1 MNQHTNTPNANRLH
15 ITLFGRRNSGKSSLI
30 NALTGQDTSLI
41 SNTPGTTTDLVSKAM
56 EVHGIGPCLF
66 IDTAGFDDEGELGN
80 LRIERTRKAIE
91 KTDIA
96 LLFCEGMSLA
106 GDKKTMLEEKDF
118 IKEKDFAKERN
129 CTKERDLTEEWD
141 FTEELHWQ
149 EELKKKNIPTILLI
163 NKIDVRKTSDAFATK
178 VKEVFKDT
186 PLLIS
191 AKEGTG
197 IDEIRQA
204 ILEKLPSD
212 FDQQSITGDLVTEND
227 LVLLVMPQDT
237 QAPKG
242 RLILPQ
248 VQTIRELLD
257 KKCLVV
263 NCTTDKLRE
272 TLQALSRPP
281 KLIITDSQV
290 FKTVYEQKPEASKL
304 TSFSVLF
311 AGYKGD
317 IHYYVESA
325 SAIDHLTESSRV
337 LIAEACT
344 HAPLSE
350 DIGRV
355 KLPRLLRK
363 RIGERLT
370 IDIVSGTDFPQD
382 LTPYSLVIHCGAC
395 MFNRKYVLS
404 RIERARQQNMPMTN
418 YGVAIAFL
426 NGILDHIEY

>member
-1 MNQHTNTPNANRLH
+1 MSLTDTPNANRLH
-15 ITLFGRRNSGKSSLI
+15 IALFGRRNSGKSSLI
-30 NALTGQDTSLI
+30 NALTGQDTSLV
-41 SNTPGTTTDLVSKAM
+41 SDTPGTTTDLVSKAM
-56 EVHGIGPCLF
+56 EMQGIGPCLF
-66 IDTAGFDDEGELGN
+66 IDTPGFDDEGELGE
-80 LRIERTRKAIE
+80 LRISRTLKAIE

-96 LLFCEGMSLA
+96 LLLCGDTTFSHEKEMLA
-106 GDKKTMLEEKDF
+106 LL
-118 IKEKDFAKERN
+118 KEKD
-129 CTKERDLTEEWD
+129 
-141 FTEELHWQ
+141 
-149 EELKKKNIPTILLI
+149 IPVIPIL
-163 NKIDVRKTSDAFATK
+163 NKIDIRENNDSLATYIEEECK
-178 VKEVFKDT
+178 IR
-186 PLLIS
+186 PLLVS
-191 AKEGTG
+191 AKEEIG
-197 IDEIRQA
+197 IGQIRQA

-212 FDQQSITGDLVTEND
+212 FGQQSITGELTAEND
-227 LVLLVMPQDT
+227 LVLLVMPQDI

-263 NCTTDKLRE
+263 SCTTDKLTE
-272 TLQALSRPP
+272 TLQALARPP

-290 FKTVYEQKPEASKL
+290 FKAVYEQKPEESKL

-325 SAIDHLTESSRV
+325 AVIESLTEASRV

-344 HAPLSE
+344 HAPLTE

-363 RIGERLT
+363 RIGEKLQ
-370 IDIVSGTDFPQD
+370 IDIVGGTDFPQD
-382 LTPYSLVIHCGAC
+382 LTPYDLIIHCGAC

-404 RIERARQQNMPMTN
+404 RIERAREQHIPMTN
-418 YGVAIAFL
+418 YGVAIAYL
-426 NGILDHIEY
+426 NGILDQIEY

>member
-1 MNQHTNTPNANRLH
+1 MSLADSPNANRLH
-15 ITLFGRRNSGKSSLI
+15 IALFGKRNSGKSSLI
-30 NALTGQDTSLI
+30 NALTGQDTALVSD
-41 SNTPGTTTDLVSKAM
+41 TPGTTTDLVSKAM
-56 EVHGIGPCLF
+56 EIQGIGPCLF
-66 IDTAGFDDEGELGN
+66 IDTPGFDDEGELGEM
-80 LRIERTRKAIE
+80 RISRTLKAIE
-91 KTDIA
+91 KTDIV
-96 LLFCEGMSLA
+96 LLLCGEG
-106 GDKKTMLEEKDF
+106 
-118 IKEKDFAKERN
+118 N
-129 CTKERDLTEEWD
+129 NNPQPDLTD
-141 FTEELHWQ
+141 EELHWIKQ
-149 EELKKKNIPTILLI
+149 LKEKNIPVILLL
-163 NKIDVRKTSDAFATK
+163 NKVDIRRNAEELATII
-178 VKEVFKDT
+178 EQQCSIR
-186 PLLIS
+186 PLLVS
-191 AKEGTG
+191 AKEKIG
-197 IDEIRQA
+197 IEQIRQA

-212 FDQQSITGDLVTEND
+212 FGQQSITGELVREND
-227 LVLLVMPQDT
+227 LVLLVMPQDI

-263 NCTTDKLRE
+263 SCTTDKFSQ

-290 FKTVYEQKPEASKL
+290 FKTVYEQKPKESKL

-325 SAIDHLTESSRV
+325 AAIESLTESSRV

-363 RIGERLT
+363 RIGEKLQ
-370 IDIVSGTDFPQD
+370 IDIVAGTDFPQD

-404 RIERARQQNMPMTN
+404 RIERAREQNIPMTN

-426 NGILDHIEY
+426 MGILEQIEY

>member
-1 MNQHTNTPNANRLH
+1 ML
-15 ITLFGRRNSGKSSLI
+15 LCE
-30 NALTGQDTSLI
+30 DT
-41 SNTPGTTTDLVSKAM
+41 TFF
-56 EVHGIGPCLF
+56 H
-66 IDTAGFDDEGELGN
+66 
-80 LRIERTRKAIE
+80 E
-91 KTDIA
+91 KEILA
-96 LLFCEGMSLA
+96 LL
-106 GDKKTMLEEKDF
+106 
-118 IKEKDFAKERN
+118 KE
-129 CTKERDLTEEWD
+129 
-141 FTEELHWQ
+141 
-149 EELKKKNIPTILLI
+149 KNIPVIPVL
-163 NKIDVRKTSDAFATK
+163 NKIDIRENSDHLATYIEEQCK
-178 VKEVFKDT
+178 IH

-191 AKEGTG
+191 AKEKIG
-197 IDEIRQA
+197 IELIRQA

-212 FDQQSITGDLVTEND
+212 FGQQNITGKLVTEND
-227 LVLLVMPQDT
+227 LVLLVMPQDI

-257 KKCLVV
+257 KKCLVMT
-263 NCTTDKLRE
+263 CTTDKFSA
-272 TLQALSRPP
+272 TLQALARPP

-290 FKTVYEQKPEASKL
+290 FKAIYEQKPAESEL

-325 SAIDHLTESSRV
+325 AVIERLTESSRV

-344 HAPLSE
+344 HTPLSE

-363 RIGERLT
+363 RIGENLQ
-370 IDIVSGTDFPQD
+370 IDMITGTDFPQD

-404 RIERARQQNMPMTN
+404 RIERAREQHIPMTN

-426 NGILDHIEY
+426 NGILDQIKY

>member
-1 MNQHTNTPNANRLH
+1 MNLVHTPNANRLH
-15 ITLFGRRNSGKSSLI
+15 IALFGKRNSGKSSLI
-30 NALTGQDTSLI
+30 NALTGQDTALVSD
-41 SNTPGTTTDLVSKAM
+41 TPGTTTDPVQKAM
-56 EVHGIGPCLF
+56 EIHGIGSCLF
-66 IDTAGFDDEGELGN
+66 IDTPGFDDEGELGN
-80 LRIERTRKAIE
+80 RRIERTWKAVE

-96 LLFCEGMSLA
+96 LLLCA
-106 GDKKTMLEEKDF
+106 GGGSAEETG
-118 IKEKDFAKERN
+118 EP
-129 CTKERDLTEEWD
+129 D
-141 FTEELHWQ
+141 FTEELHWLEQ
-149 EELKKKNIPTILLI
+149 LKAKNIPTILLI
-163 NKIDVRKTSDAFATK
+163 NKADIRKNTASLAIRI
-178 VKEVFKDT
+178 KETFGSQPIPV
-186 PLLIS
+186 S
-191 AKEGTG
+191 AKEKTG
-197 IDEIRQA
+197 VELIRQA
-204 ILEKLPSD
+204 ILEKLPED
-212 FDQQSITGDLVTEND
+212 FDQQSITGSLVTEGD
-227 LVLLVMPQDT
+227 LVLLVMPQDI

-257 KKCLVV
+257 KKCLIMS
-263 NCTTDKLRE
+263 CTTDKLRE

-290 FKTVYEQKPEASKL
+290 FKTVYEQKPEESRL

-317 IHYYVESA
+317 IRYYVKSA
-325 SAIDHLTESSRV
+325 SAIGSLTESSRV

-355 KLPRLLRK
+355 KLPHLLRK
-363 RIGERLT
+363 RIGEKLS
-370 IDIVSGTDFPQD
+370 IDIVAGTDFPQD

-404 RIERARQQNMPMTN
+404 RIERARLQNVPMTN

-426 NGILDHIEY
+426 NGILNQIEY